1 MGVYTFYP
9 ERTVFLFEIW
19 YDTMMSTYVR
29 WTFCVL
35 LPEKYDYSLNRNF
48 LCTEISAEVLII
60 DTTTSIGCNGIQFL
74 SGVYLIC
81 YTKQIYSTLH
91 HVAVSRKQKTYFDP
105 TAITDTLHGIH
116 LKSMQFIHRGDL
128 TISLSLFDC
137 IMISLFFNA
146 YSCT

>member
-1 MGVYTFYP
+1 M
-9 ERTVFLFEIW
+9 
-19 YDTMMSTYVR
+19 
-29 WTFCVL
+29 
-35 LPEKYDYSLNRNF
+35 
-48 LCTEISAEVLII
+48 CTEISAEVLII

-74 SGVYLIC
+74 SRVYLIC

-91 HVAVSRKQKTYFDP
+91 HVVVSRKQKTYFDP

-137 IMISLFFNA
+137 IMILLFSMHIHVLKTFITICFISGKPMISTLFTHQLFNIL
-146 YSCT
+146 YN